1 MHISAIP
8 GIIMEAFRKFN
19 EDKVTRLAAAL
30 AYYTI
35 FSIAPLLII
44 VIAIAGAVFG
54 EEAARGQ
61 IVAQI
66 RDVVGDSGAELIQE
80 MIQNANQP
88 GTGVV
93 ATIVGII
100 TLLIGATGVFG
111 QLQDSLNTI
120 WGVMPKPGL
129 GIMHTIKTRVLSF
142 ALVFGIGFVLLVAL
156 VIDAALAGALNYLT
170 DQLPLGGVMLQVFNQ
185 LISLVVLS
193 ILFAILFKYLPDV
206 KIAWRDVIVGA
217 VVTALLFIIGKFLI
231 GLYLGNS
238 SPASVYGAAGSLGVL
253 LIWIY
258 YSSVILFFG
267 AEITQVYAMRFGAH
281 IEPADDAVPL
291 TPEVRARQGIPLK
304 ADVEAATDYQTART
318 NR

>member
-1 MHISAIP
+1 KGPEHMHISAIP

-170 DQLPLGGVMLQVFNQ
+170 DQLPLGGVMPQVFNP

-238 SPASVYGAAGSLGVL
+238 SPASVYGAAGSLVVL

-267 AEITQVYAMRFGAH
+267 AE
-281 IEPADDAVPL
+281 
-291 TPEVRARQGIPLK
+291 
-304 ADVEAATDYQTART
+304 
-318 NR
+318 